1 MKKNGVD
8 HIINMKAT
16 SNQPPNLKE
25 SHFSSMHFVEK
36 SSNFVGK
43 NCDFVG
49 KSCDFVENRCDLSF
63 NDIVSNRQDRYS
75 MG

>member
-1 MKKNGVD
+1 
-8 HIINMKAT
+8 MKAT

-43 NCDFVG
+43 NCDFVRKSCDFVG
-49 KSCDFVENRCDLSF
+49 KSCDFVENRYDLSF
-63 NDIVSNRQDRYS
+63 NDIVSNRHDRYS